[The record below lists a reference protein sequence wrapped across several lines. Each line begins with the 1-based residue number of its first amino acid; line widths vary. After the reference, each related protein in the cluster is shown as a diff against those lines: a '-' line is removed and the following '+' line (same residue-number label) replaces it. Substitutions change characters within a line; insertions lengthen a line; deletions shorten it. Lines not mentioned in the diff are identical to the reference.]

1 MRIGGFQKLSLIEYP
16 GKISCV
22 VFTIGCNLRCPYC
35 YVPQLVLPEKMK
47 GLKEISTSEIF
58 SFLEKNRGLNDA
70 VVITGGEPTLQP
82 DLRDFIRRIK
92 EMDYLVAIETNGT
105 NFEMLKSLI
114 EERLVDYVEMDIKN
128 RLDFERYNLTVGNV
142 LTEEIFENIKKS
154 IELLLKDIVP
164 YEFRTTLVKEFHG
177 IDDVVEIAKAIRGA
191 RVYYLQNLEIGVE
204 TIGKEKFTP
213 VDRGTLEEM
222 IKRVS
227 KFVRVI
233 ER

>member
-22 VFTIGCNLRCPYC
+22 VFTIGCNMRCPYC

-47 GLKEISTSEIF
+47 GLREIPKSEIF

-82 DLRDFIRRIK
+82 DLRDFMRRIK

-105 NFEMLKSLI
+105 NFEMLKLLV
-114 EERLVDYVEMDIKN
+114 EEGLVDYVEMDIKN

-142 LTEEIFENIKKS
+142 LTEEMFENIKKS

-164 YEFRTTLVKEFHG
+164 YEFRTTLVREFHG
-177 IDDVVEIAKAIRGA
+177 IDDVVEIARAIKGA
-191 RVYYLQNLEIGVE
+191 RAYYLQNLEMGVE
-204 TIGKEKFTP
+204 TIGKERFTP
-213 VDRGTLEEM
+213 VDGETLEEM

-233 ER
+233 GR

>member
-177 IDDVVEIAKAIRGA
+177 IDDVVGIAKAIRGA

-213 VDRGTLEEM
+213 VDRETLEKM
-222 IKRVS
+222 IKRTS

>member
-35 YVPQLVLPEKMK
+35 YVPQLVLPGRMK
-47 GLKEISTSEIF
+47 GLREISESEIF

-70 VVITGGEPTLQP
+70 VVVTGGEPTLQP
-82 DLRDFIRRIK
+82 DLRDFMRRIK

-105 NFEMLKSLI
+105 NFEMLKLLI
-114 EERLVDYVEMDIKN
+114 EEGLVDYVEMDIKN

-142 LTEEIFENIKKS
+142 LTEEMFENIKKS

-164 YEFRTTLVKEFHG
+164 YGFRTTLVKEFHG
-177 IDDVVEIAKAIRGA
+177 IDDVVEIAKAIKGA
-191 RVYYLQNLEIGVE
+191 RAYYLQNLKMGVE

-213 VDRGTLEEM
+213 VDRETLEEM
-222 IKRVS
+222 IKKAG

>member
-35 YVPQLVLPEKMK
+35 YVPQIVLPEKMK
-47 GLKEISTSEIF
+47 GLKEISASEIF

-82 DLRDFIRRIK
+82 DLRDFMRRIK

-105 NFEMLKSLI
+105 NFEVLKLLV
-114 EERLVDYVEMDIKN
+114 EEGLVDYVEMDIKN

-142 LTEEIFENIKKS
+142 LTEEMFENIKKS
-154 IELLLKDIVP
+154 IELLLKDTVP

-177 IDDVVEIAKAIRGA
+177 VDDVVEIAKAIRGA

-204 TIGKEKFTP
+204 TVGKERFTP
-213 VDRGTLEEM
+213 VDRETLEKM
-222 IKRVS
+222 IKRAS

>member
-47 GLKEISTSEIF
+47 GLREIPESEIF
-58 SFLEKNRGLNDA
+58 SFLEKNKGLNDA

-82 DLRDFIRRIK
+82 DLRDFIRGIK

-105 NFEMLKSLI
+105 NFEVLKLLI
-114 EERLVDYVEMDIKN
+114 EEGLVDYVEMDIKN

-142 LTEEIFENIKKS
+142 LTEEMFENIKKS
-154 IELLLKDIVP
+154 IKLLLKDIVP

-177 IDDVVEIAKAIRGA
+177 IDDVVEIAKAIKGA
-191 RVYYLQNLEIGVE
+191 RAYYLQNLKMGVE
-204 TIGKEKFTP
+204 TIGKERFTP
-213 VDRGTLEEM
+213 VDGETLEEM

-233 ER
+233 GR

>member
-47 GLKEISTSEIF
+47 GLREIPKSEIF

-105 NFEMLKSLI
+105 NFEVLKLLI
-114 EERLVDYVEMDIKN
+114 EEGLVDYVEMDIKN

-142 LTEEIFENIKKS
+142 LTEEMFENIKKS
-154 IELLLKDIVP
+154 IELLLEDIVP
-164 YEFRTTLVKEFHG
+164 YEFRTTLVREFHG
-177 IDDVVEIAKAIRGA
+177 IDDVVEIARAIKGA
-191 RVYYLQNLEIGVE
+191 RVYYLQNLEMGVE
-204 TIGKEKFTP
+204 TIGKERFTP
-213 VDRGTLEEM
+213 VDGETLEEM

-233 ER
+233 GR

>member
-58 SFLEKNRGLNDA
+58 SFLEKNRRLNDA

-82 DLRDFIRRIK
+82 DLRDFMRRIK

-105 NFEMLKSLI
+105 NFEMLKLLI
-114 EERLVDYVEMDIKN
+114 EEGLVDYVEMDIKN

-142 LTEEIFENIKKS
+142 LTEEVFENIKKS

-177 IDDVVEIAKAIRGA
+177 VDDVVEIAKAIRGA
-191 RVYYLQNLEIGVE
+191 RAYYLQNLEIGVE

-213 VDRGTLEEM
+213 VDRETLEEM

-233 ER
+233 GR

>member
-1 MRIGGFQKLSLIEYP
+1 MRIGGFQKLSLIEYL

-213 VDRGTLEEM
+213 VDRETLEKM
-222 IKRVS
+222 IKRAS

>member
-47 GLKEISTSEIF
+47 GLREIPKSEIF
-58 SFLEKNRGLNDA
+58 SFLEKNKGLNDA

-105 NFEMLKSLI
+105 NFEVLKLLI
-114 EERLVDYVEMDIKN
+114 EEGLVDYVEMDIKN

-142 LTEEIFENIKKS
+142 LTEEMFENIKKS
-154 IELLLKDIVP
+154 IELLLEDIVP
-164 YEFRTTLVKEFHG
+164 YEFRTTLVREFHG
-177 IDDVVEIAKAIRGA
+177 IDDVVEIARAIKGA
-191 RVYYLQNLEIGVE
+191 RAYYLQNLKMGVE
-204 TIGKEKFTP
+204 TIGKERFTP
-213 VDRGTLEEM
+213 VDGETLEEM

-233 ER
+233 GR

>member
-58 SFLEKNRGLNDA
+58 SFLKKNRRLNDA

-82 DLRDFIRRIK
+82 DLRDFMRRIK

-105 NFEMLKSLI
+105 NFEMLKLLI
-114 EERLVDYVEMDIKN
+114 EEGLVDYVEMDIKN

-142 LTEEIFENIKKS
+142 LTEEVFENIKKS

-177 IDDVVEIAKAIRGA
+177 VDDVVEIAKAIRGA
-191 RVYYLQNLEIGVE
+191 RAYYLQNLEIGVE

-213 VDRGTLEEM
+213 VDRETLEEM

-233 ER
+233 GR

>member
-22 VFTIGCNLRCPYC
+22 VFTMGCNLRCPYC
-35 YVPQLVLPEKMK
+35 HVPQLVLPERIK
-47 GLKEISTSEIF
+47 GLKEIPSSEIF
-58 SFLEKNRGLNDA
+58 PFLEKNKDLDDA

-82 DLRDFIRRIK
+82 DLYDFIRRIK

-105 NFEMLKSLI
+105 NFEMLKLLI
-114 EERLVDYVEMDIKN
+114 EEGLVDYVEMDIKN

-142 LTEEIFENIKKS
+142 LTREMFENIKKS

-177 IDDVVEIAKAIRGA
+177 IDDVVEIARTIKGA
-191 RVYYLQNLEIGVE
+191 RVYYLQNLEIRRE

-213 VDRGTLEEM
+213 VDRETLEEM
-222 IKRVS
+222 IKRAG

>member
-47 GLKEISTSEIF
+47 GLREIPESEIF
-58 SFLEKNRGLNDA
+58 SFLEKNKGLNDA

-82 DLRDFIRRIK
+82 DLRDFIRGIK

-105 NFEMLKSLI
+105 NFEVLKLLI
-114 EERLVDYVEMDIKN
+114 EEGLVDYVEMDIKN

-142 LTEEIFENIKKS
+142 LTEEMFENIKKS
-154 IELLLKDIVP
+154 IELLLEDIVP
-164 YEFRTTLVKEFHG
+164 YEFRTTLVREFHG
-177 IDDVVEIAKAIRGA
+177 IDDVVEIAKAIKGA
-191 RVYYLQNLEIGVE
+191 RAYYLQNLKMGVE
-204 TIGKEKFTP
+204 TIGKERFTP
-213 VDRGTLEEM
+213 VDGETLEEM

-233 ER
+233 GR

>member
-47 GLKEISTSEIF
+47 GLKEISASEIF

-114 EERLVDYVEMDIKN
+114 EEGLVDYVEMDIKN

-164 YEFRTTLVKEFHG
+164 YGFRTTLVKEFHG
-177 IDDVVEIAKAIRGA
+177 IDDVVEIARAIKGA

-204 TIGKEKFTP
+204 TIGKERFTP
-213 VDRGTLEEM
+213 VDRETLEKM
-222 IKRVS
+222 IKRAS

>member
-35 YVPQLVLPEKMK
+35 YVPQLVLPEKTK
-47 GLKEISTSEIF
+47 GLREISESEIF
-58 SFLEKNRGLNDA
+58 SFLEKNKGLNDA

-82 DLRDFIRRIK
+82 DLCDFIRRIK
-92 EMDYLVAIETNGT
+92 EMGYLVAIETNGT
-105 NFEMLKSLI
+105 NFEMLKLLI

-128 RLDFERYNLTVGNV
+128 RLDFERYSLAVGNV
-142 LTEEIFENIKKS
+142 LTEEMFENIKKS

-177 IDDVVEIAKAIRGA
+177 IDDVVEIAKAIKGA
-191 RVYYLQNLEIGVE
+191 RAYYLQNLKMGVE
-204 TIGKEKFTP
+204 TIGEERFTP
-213 VDRGTLEEM
+213 VDRETLEEM
-222 IKRVS
+222 IKRAS
-227 KFVRVI
+227 KFVKVMGR
-233 ER
+233 

>member
-35 YVPQLVLPEKMK
+35 YVPQIVLPEKMK
-47 GLKEISTSEIF
+47 GLKEISASEIF

-82 DLRDFIRRIK
+82 DLRDFMRRIK

-105 NFEMLKSLI
+105 NFEVLKLLV
-114 EERLVDYVEMDIKN
+114 EEGLVDYVEMDIKN

-142 LTEEIFENIKKS
+142 LTEEMFENIKKS
-154 IELLLKDIVP
+154 IELLLKDTVP

-177 IDDVVEIAKAIRGA
+177 VDDVVEIAKAIRGA

-213 VDRGTLEEM
+213 IDRETLEGM
-222 IKRVS
+222 IKRAS

>member
-47 GLKEISTSEIF
+47 GLKEIPKSEIF
-58 SFLEKNRGLNDA
+58 SFLEKNKGLNDA

-105 NFEMLKSLI
+105 NFEVLKLLI
-114 EERLVDYVEMDIKN
+114 EEGLVDYVEMDIKN

-142 LTEEIFENIKKS
+142 LTEEMFENIKKS

-164 YEFRTTLVKEFHG
+164 YEFRTTLVREFHG
-177 IDDVVEIAKAIRGA
+177 IDDVVEIARAIKGA
-191 RVYYLQNLEIGVE
+191 RVYYLQNLEMGVE
-204 TIGKEKFTP
+204 TIGKERFTP
-213 VDRGTLEEM
+213 VDGETLEEM

-233 ER
+233 GR